1 MAVRKAPVR
10 RTLGGNGLLIR
21 SMVLGFAALAAG
33 GMAPALASVPE
44 NLSLPLAADTA
55 IPLPK
60 PQPVEFLGGET
71 VTLTRD
77 LHLEFAD
84 VAASQPLQLS
94 RFVALPAETSPQLEL
109 VSSERQTRAASLE
122 WDFSTWGSLGLVT
135 ASGAESPTL
144 LGDFMPQPLSFTDTA
159 TASAAGLSAHA
170 RLGDGWVTS
179 VSYSMDVR
187 QLDLRAGPSAALA
200 ERSTRGQSFGI
211 SIAKHGVFGNAD
223 ALGLSVSRPSDE
235 YFGSVSLA
243 DAGLENGV
251 NLVSNYPGI
260 SFNTAKETDI
270 ALGYETHFFNGALSL
285 QANAGYQMNAG
296 GQNGQNSVTVL
307 SRAKI
312 NF

>member
-1 MAVRKAPVR
+1 MI
-10 RTLGGNGLLIR
+10 L
-21 SMVLGFAALAAG
+21 SFAALAAG
-33 GMAPALASVPE
+33 GIAPAFATVPE
-44 NLSLPLAADTA
+44 NLNLPLSTSTA

-60 PQPVEFLGGET
+60 PQPVEFFAGET
-71 VTLTRD
+71 VPLARD
-77 LHLEFAD
+77 LHLEFAG
-84 VAASQPLQLS
+84 VALSQPLQLS
-94 RFVALPAETSPQLEL
+94 RFVPRSAAASPELEL
-109 VSSERQTRAASLE
+109 VPPERQTRAASLE
-122 WDFSTWGSLGLVT
+122 WDFSRWGSLGLVT
-135 ASGAESPTL
+135 ASGTESPTL
-144 LGDFMPQPLSFTDTA
+144 LGDFAPRPLSFTDTA
-159 TASAAGLSAHA
+159 TTSAAGLSAHA
-170 RLGDGWVTS
+170 KLGDGWITS
-179 VSYSMDVR
+179 FSYSMDVR

-235 YFGSVSLA
+235 YFGSISLA

-260 SFNTAKETDI
+260 SFNTTKETDI

>member
-1 MAVRKAPVR
+1 M
-10 RTLGGNGLLIR
+10 I
-21 SMVLGFAALAAG
+21 LGFAALAAG
-33 GMAPALASVPE
+33 GIAPALATVPE
-44 NLSLPLAADTA
+44 NLNLPVSASTA

-60 PQPVEFLGGET
+60 PQPVEFLAGET
-71 VTLTRD
+71 LPLSKD
-77 LHLEFAD
+77 LHLEFAGT
-84 VAASQPLQLS
+84 VLNQPLQLS
-94 RFVALPAETSPQLEL
+94 HFVPSPAAPSPQLEL

-122 WDFSTWGSLGLVT
+122 WDFSKWGSLGLVT

-144 LGDFMPQPLSFTDTA
+144 LGDFMPQPLFFTDTA
-159 TASAAGLSAHA
+159 TTSGAGFSAHA
-170 RLGDGWVTS
+170 KLGDGWVTS
-179 VSYSMDVR
+179 FSYSMDVR
-187 QLDLRAGPSAALA
+187 QLDLRGGPSATLA

-235 YFGSVSLA
+235 YFGSITLA

-251 NLVSNYPGI
+251 NLVGNYPGI
-260 SFNTAKETDI
+260 SFNTAKETDV